1 MTSQRLHVPCLQNEI
16 LYNIAACVTLPAS
29 AILRRCTVSSSSSA
43 AITSRKSQHNPS
55 ESAEFF
61 CRLAFNPQKGLYYEH
76 NWDACRE
83 EALRILTTIDE
94 TQTATSWPN
103 DDIWAVKLK
112 SEPKRPRKADGDRER
127 PSPRKR
133 RRVGRKADS
142 DSESEDGDDSADE
155 FKASAS
161 EDEEEEEEADS
172 DEDEDDE
179 SVVSEPK
186 TPSRKRKR
194 GRVPPTPKTPR
205 TPRRPRAEKGSLAQ
219 PTPHSK
225 AALRRRKKT
234 ALAVRP
240 PPPAEGTLE
249 LALARGLKGDA
260 WERAMHVLHVAA
272 RPGALPCREQE
283 YGRVLRAVEE
293 LLEEGSGGCIC
304 ACWCYL

>member
-161 EDEEEEEEADS
+161 EGTSLCFATCFRCHS
-172 DEDEDDE
+172 CNIFTLIYLCRG
-179 SVVSEPK
+179 VQFY
-186 TPSRKRKR
+186 TPSQKD
-194 GRVPPTPKTPR
+194 TNT
-205 TPRRPRAEKGSLAQ
+205 
-219 PTPHSK
+219 
-225 AALRRRKKT
+225 
-234 ALAVRP
+234 
-240 PPPAEGTLE
+240 
-249 LALARGLKGDA
+249 
-260 WERAMHVLHVAA
+260 
-272 RPGALPCREQE
+272 
-283 YGRVLRAVEE
+283 
-293 LLEEGSGGCIC
+293 
-304 ACWCYL
+304 